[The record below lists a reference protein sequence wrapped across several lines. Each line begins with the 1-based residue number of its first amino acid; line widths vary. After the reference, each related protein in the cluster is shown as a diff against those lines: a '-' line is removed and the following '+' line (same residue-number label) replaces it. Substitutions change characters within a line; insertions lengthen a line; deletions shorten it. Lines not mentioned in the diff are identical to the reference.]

1 MFRRLENEHGKE
13 ENVKMLENAE
23 ALMRQM
29 EVLKSWLRETE
40 KEGKKVQQQ
49 KEGEVSRMKMEAEL
63 PQQQIE
69 QLTNRVNILEH
80 KREESI
86 KIYLSLLNAKNLLKK
101 QTGEGD

>member
-1 MFRRLENEHGKE
+1 
-13 ENVKMLENAE
+13 MLVHAE
-23 ALMRQM
+23 VLTGQM
-29 EVLKSWLRETE
+29 ELLKSWLREME
-40 KEGKKVQQQ
+40 EEGKKAQQQ
-49 KEGEVSRMKMEAEL
+49 KEGEVSRMKIEAEL

-69 QLTNRVNILEH
+69 QLTNQVNIFER